1 MPPKMPERQYR
12 INTQFAE
19 EMADIKTQQLLGSQ
33 ALGAIIN
40 ALDGII
46 DKLMA
51 AKVLSEQDSLVQDYF
66 AAIGELKRIGLKM
79 EPPADPNAK
88 VYQVKCPNCQAM
100 IKAEPDV
107 PVERCDWCGHVF
119 QDF

>member
-1 MPPKMPERQYR
+1 MAPKMPERQFR

-33 ALGAIIN
+33 ALGAIITV
-40 ALDGII
+40 LDGIV

-51 AKVLSEQDSLVQDYF
+51 SKLLSEHDSLVQDYF
-66 AAIGELKRIGLKM
+66 TAIGELKRVGLKM
-79 EPPADPNAK
+79 DPPVDPNAK
-88 VYQVKCPNCQAM
+88 VYQVKCPNCQA
-100 IKAEPDV
+100 IINAEPEV

-119 QDF
+119 SDF